1 MTDREDKIRQRAYGI
16 WEAEGYPHGRHED
29 HWLRAMSEVGVEPA
43 VASPANGT
51 AAKPALAEPAPKTKA
66 KTRAAAPRKRT
77 VKKS

>member
-29 HWLRAMSEVGVEPA
+29 HWRRALSEVEVEPA
-43 VASPANGT
+43 AAGPANAT
-51 AAKPALAEPAPKTKA
+51 AAKPALAEAAPAPKT